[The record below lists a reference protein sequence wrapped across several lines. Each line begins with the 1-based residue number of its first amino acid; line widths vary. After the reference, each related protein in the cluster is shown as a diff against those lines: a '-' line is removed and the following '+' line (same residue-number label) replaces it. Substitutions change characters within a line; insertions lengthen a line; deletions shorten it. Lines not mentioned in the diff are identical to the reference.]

1 MKFPTGHYDNDQ
13 INVLQAA
20 HKQACKELCIGKT
33 DAVSSVASMMR
44 LDGYESADVAGL
56 LEDGVGKAR
65 ERLEEALEAVRAFCE
80 PVEPP
85 RDERCVRAPASSPC
99 EPHPATT
106 PIASTI
112 QPWRAIYFGCFALL
126 RVRFRRHRRS

>member
-1 MKFPTGHYDNDQ
+1 MGNWRNGLGITALAPDKSGVAMKLPTGHYDNDQ

-33 DAVSSVASMMR
+33 DAVSRERVASMMR

-65 ERLEEALEAVRAFCE
+65 ERLEEALEAVRAFC
-80 PVEPP
+80 
-85 RDERCVRAPASSPC
+85 R
-99 EPHPATT
+99 T
-106 PIASTI
+106 
-112 QPWRAIYFGCFALL
+112 G
-126 RVRFRRHRRS
+126 